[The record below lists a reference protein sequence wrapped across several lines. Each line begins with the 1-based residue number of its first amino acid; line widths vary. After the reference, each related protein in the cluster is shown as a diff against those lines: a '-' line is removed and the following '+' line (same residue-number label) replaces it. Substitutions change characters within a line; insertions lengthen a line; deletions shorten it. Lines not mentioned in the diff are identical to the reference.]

1 MSSKNWDEEEPN
13 RKICRDEN
21 DWFRRERTQHLWT
34 CKTDVQSLLFFFF
47 QSLLKVQCTLKLQW
61 DVISHLSDSQEFK
74 CLITLNVSMTEQKQ
88 TLPLPIVL
96 ES

>member
-21 DWFRRERTQHLWT
+21 DWFCRERTQHLWT
-34 CKTDVQSLLFFFF
+34 CKTDVQSLL
-47 QSLLKVQCTLKLQW
+47 KVQCKLKLQR

-96 ES
+96 EN